1 LAFDAWAAHS
11 ANRDRVEKSTPIS
24 ALSDSTIGVDAAYY
38 LEGHA
43 KEPLLSALGG
53 FPLALESSIIRE
65 ISDWQAV
72 GITLHFVFN
81 GLDNAINDDPFGP
94 SLASAR
100 AIALA
105 FDTYDRYQPSQA
117 IELFRKSG
125 TPTSAAL
132 SGFLKRVLHKHG
144 LPFTVAPYSALAQL
158 AYFEKHPGRFI
169 DAIYGPSELF
179 LYGVDKLITRINL
192 VYQPYVDP
200 KLGNTKNSSHF
211 IPEQSEVHWMDRQ
224 TCLEELGRISPD
236 LFIDSLLLAG
246 SKALGP
252 FPAFKENGYTIRD
265 VVNLIA
271 SYGRSVVNLC
281 NQFPEDKQVP
291 RAIFLN
297 YLDQFKRALT
307 GIRHHVVI
315 TTEGDIEALNK
326 GTAPSDLHDCVGQ
339 RLPEELN
346 LYLSRGMVQP
356 RVLNWLASGT
366 ILVPAPYDG
375 GDSPIY
381 QNLVQS
387 QLEPMRQQALSL
399 LADSIHR
406 YYQRK
411 EITTK
416 YWFDMSYEA
425 KFNIK
430 DHLLPSPKESLS
442 TWNVKEDAMLDR
454 RESIGDIPLGS
465 LSFALRSLQDVG
477 FAKATITPRSK
488 DGQETLRRREVI
500 CANAVW
506 RFLQLRGYI
515 DGQHQLTAWGKVLD
529 RVLSGLGHSSDRERS
544 TLLAVELLRLDL
556 LKADTMFSS
565 YSGAPFRGDDIDK
578 RNCMLIS
585 RVACLGSVVHQPVG
599 YSGPLSRHLLAYHA
613 IIAAVQT
620 ALRDLVEMSVVT
632 MFLEGYVDRDRD
644 DWMEIALTLPLF
656 DEDSCALG
664 VVTLT
669 YLDEFSMRPDP
680 TSEATRVEMRQCAQG
695 WVKHCD
701 FDASQRHAFQL
712 WDVVSAMLDSMWNH
726 VSLTTTTQIYD
737 AVKQANADGIAVEEV
752 QMWDDVD
759 QWLSQRR

>member
-1 LAFDAWAAHS
+1 MGVLAFDAWAAHS
-11 ANRDRVEKSTPIS
+11 ANRGRVERSMPIS
-24 ALSDSTIGVDAAYY
+24 ALSGSTIGVDAAYY

-81 GLDNAINDDPFGP
+81 GLDNAINDDPFRP
-94 SLASAR
+94 SLTSAR

-132 SGFLKRVLHKHG
+132 SGFLKGVLHKHG

-158 AYFEKHPGRFI
+158 AYFEKHSRRFI

-179 LYGVDKLITRINL
+179 LYGVGKVITRTNF

-200 KLGNTKNSSHF
+200 KLGNIKNSSHF
-211 IPEQSEVHWMDRQ
+211 IADQSDVHWMDKQ
-224 TCLEELGRISPD
+224 ACLEELGRISPD

-252 FPAFKENGYTIRD
+252 FPAFKEKGYTIRD
-265 VVNLIA
+265 VVNLVA

-281 NQFPEDKQVP
+281 NQYPEDKQVP
-291 RAIFLN
+291 RAVFLN

-307 GIRHHVVI
+307 GIRHHVAI
-315 TTEGDIEALNK
+315 TSEGDIEALNK

-381 QNLVQS
+381 QNLVRI

-430 DHLLPSPKESLS
+430 NHLLPSPKESLS
-442 TWNVKEDAMLDR
+442 TWNVKEDAMLSR

-488 DGQETLRRREVI
+488 DGQEILRRREVI
-500 CANAVW
+500 CANAIW

-529 RVLSGLGHSSDRERS
+529 HVLSGLGHSSERERS
-544 TLLAVELLRLDL
+544 ALLAVELLRLDL

-565 YSGAPFRGDDIDK
+565 YSGAPFRGNDIDK

-585 RVACLGSVVHQPVG
+585 RVACLGRVVHQPVG

-620 ALRDLVEMSVVT
+620 ALRDLLEMSVVT

-644 DWMEIALTLPLF
+644 DWMEIALALPLF

-664 VVTLT
+664 VVMLT

-680 TSEATRVEMRQCAQG
+680 TSEATRVEMRECAQG

-712 WDVVSAMLDSMWNH
+712 WDV
-726 VSLTTTTQIYD
+726 IYN

>member
-1 LAFDAWAAHS
+1 MGVLAFDAWAAHP
-11 ANRDRVEKSTPIS
+11 ANRDRVEKSMPVST
-24 ALSDSTIGVDAAYY
+24 LSDSTIGVDAAYY

-53 FPLALESSIIRE
+53 FPLALESSIVRD

-72 GITLHFVFN
+72 RITPHFVFN
-81 GLDNAINDDPFGP
+81 GLDNAVDDDPFGP

-100 AIALA
+100 ANALA
-105 FDTYDRYQPSQA
+105 FDTYDRGQPNQA

-144 LPFTVAPYSALAQL
+144 LAFTVAPYSALAQL
-158 AYFEKHPGRFI
+158 AYFEKHPGHFI

-192 VYQPYVDP
+192 AYQPYVDP
-200 KLGNTKNSSHF
+200 KLGNIKKSSHF
-211 IPEQSEVHWMDRQ
+211 IPEQSDFHWIDRR
-224 TCLEELGRISPD
+224 TCLEELGRIPPD
-236 LFIDSLLLAG
+236 FFIDSLLLAG

-252 FPAFKENGYTIRD
+252 FPAFKEKGYTIRD
-265 VVNLIA
+265 VVNLLA

-281 NQFPEDKQVP
+281 NQYPEDKQVS
-291 RAIFLN
+291 RAVFLN

-315 TTEGDIEALNK
+315 TMEGDIEALNK
-326 GTAPSDLHDCVGQ
+326 ATAPSDLHDCVGQ

-346 LYLSRGMVQP
+346 LYLLRGLVQP

-375 GDSPIY
+375 GDSQIY
-381 QNLVQS
+381 QNLVRF
-387 QLEPMRQQALSL
+387 QLEPMRKQALSL
-399 LADSIHR
+399 LADSVHR

-430 DHLLPSPKESLS
+430 DILPSPKEHLS
-442 TWNVKEDAMLDR
+442 TWNVKEDALLNR
-454 RESIGDIPLGS
+454 RENTGYLPLGS
-465 LSFALRSLQDVG
+465 LSFALRSLRDAG
-477 FAKATITPRSK
+477 FAKATITPPSK
-488 DGQETLRRREVI
+488 DGQEGPR
-500 CANAVW
+500 
-506 RFLQLRGYI
+506 YS
-515 DGQHQLTAWGKVLD
+515 QHQLTAWGKILD
-529 RVLSGLGHSSDRERS
+529 HVLSGLGHSPERERS
-544 TLLAVELLRLDL
+544 ALLAVELLRLDL

-585 RVACLGSVVHQPVG
+585 RVACLGRVVHQPRG

-613 IIAAVQT
+613 IIAAVQA

-656 DEDSCALG
+656 EEDSCALG

-680 TSEATRVEMRQCAQG
+680 TSEATRAEMKERAQG
-695 WVKHCD
+695 WVEHCD
-701 FDASQRHAFQL
+701 FDLSQQHAFQL
-712 WDVVSAMLDSMWNH
+712 WDVVYS
-726 VSLTTTTQIYD
+726 
-737 AVKQANADGIAVEEV
+737 AVKQAKAGGEEIREA